1 MHDARSRTVASEAM
15 KRANLKRRA
24 KNETNCRAKQADIR
38 PQALGMSRSV
48 LIIEA
53 AVGGFDIQAAAS
65 ESSIEAV
72 CSA

>member
-1 MHDARSRTVASEAM
+1 MPMPVQGFAFTQSSGQQVSTDLAPRHKV
-15 KRANLKRRA
+15 LG
-24 KNETNCRAKQADIR
+24 
-38 PQALGMSRSV
+38 GMSRSV

-53 AVGGFDIQAAAS
+53 AVGGFDVQAAAS